1 MATANNQP
9 FYLQEIEGSMSCNYS
24 IEKYLIEKHIPKQLT
39 IFLHESLRAMAV
51 PSIFSDYK
59 DLSEQ
64 RCCQK
69 WRSTTGMVKL
79 HELLRGA
86 HLEDKRVSLLWDGLL
101 IGILSRTWSAS
112 VCVQGHEAFLETA
125 KLDEKGP
132 CGDTKGWERDDTITV
147 WKHWNMMY
155 MYYY

>member
-69 WRSTTGMVKL
+69 
-79 HELLRGA
+79 
-86 HLEDKRVSLLWDGLL
+86 
-101 IGILSRTWSAS
+101 
-112 VCVQGHEAFLETA
+112 
-125 KLDEKGP
+125 
-132 CGDTKGWERDDTITV
+132 
-147 WKHWNMMY
+147 
-155 MYYY
+155 

>member
-24 IEKYLIEKHIPKQLT
+24 IEKYLIEKHIPKHLT

-69 WRSTTGMVKL
+69 
-79 HELLRGA
+79 
-86 HLEDKRVSLLWDGLL
+86 
-101 IGILSRTWSAS
+101 
-112 VCVQGHEAFLETA
+112 
-125 KLDEKGP
+125 
-132 CGDTKGWERDDTITV
+132 
-147 WKHWNMMY
+147 
-155 MYYY
+155 